1 VAEHGREGIEE
12 ISSIAYGFMGSQAL
26 FAALELGLFTS
37 LSLGSRDETELADE
51 LDARPEALRTLL
63 TACRAMGL
71 LERDEGGYRNSAR
84 AQRFLVRTSRS
95 YMGDYYLRQ
104 IALTVY
110 EQVPLARAVLRGEL
124 EVSPSYGA
132 FLDDPDRTEEFIRG
146 QHAGSSGPAY
156 LLATSEDLSRFS
168 RLLDLGGGSGV
179 FSIEAVRRNPALGAV
194 VFDHAGVIPVA
205 RTIIAEAG
213 LADRIDC
220 VAGDLVRDAW
230 PPGADLLLLSYVLSS
245 YPLEDLIARTFEY
258 LPDGGCLLVHD
269 FALDADRSGPRNTAL
284 WFFANLAISAETSAH
299 TVDDITGA
307 MRQAGFTQVEARP
320 HIPSITHLIRGV
332 K

>member
-1 VAEHGREGIEE
+1 MAEPGREGIEE

-37 LSLGSRDETELADE
+37 LNSGSRDEPELADE
-51 LDARPEALRTLL
+51 LGARPEALRTLL
-63 TACRAMGL
+63 TACRALGL
-71 LERDEGGYRNSAR
+71 LEMDEVGYRNSAG
-84 AQRFLVRTSRS
+84 AQRFLVRTSRA

-110 EQVPLARAVLRGEL
+110 SQVPLARAVLRGEL
-124 EVSPSYGA
+124 EIPPSYGA
-132 FLDDPDRTEEFIRG
+132 FLGDPHRSEEFIRG

-156 LLATSEDLSRFS
+156 LLAASEDLSGFS

-179 FSIEAVRRNPALGAV
+179 FSIEAVRRNPALQAV

-205 RTIIAEAG
+205 GRIVAEAG
-213 LADRIDC
+213 FADRIEC
-220 VAGDLVRDAW
+220 VAGDLLSDVW

-245 YPLEDLIARTFEY
+245 YPLSDLITRTFEY
-258 LPDGGCLLVHD
+258 LPSGGRLLVHD

-284 WFFANLAISAETSAH
+284 WFFANLAISAETRVH
-299 TVDDITGA
+299 TVDDIEDA
-307 MRQAGFTQVEARP
+307 MRQAGFSQVEARP
-320 HIPSITHLIRGV
+320 HIPSITYLISGV

>member
-194 VFDHAGVIPVA
+194 VFDHAGVIPAA
-205 RTIIAEAG
+205 RRRPSAPVLRAQLLSAG
-213 LADRIDC
+213 RPHRPDLRVPTRWWMFVGPRLRARC
-220 VAGDLVRDAW
+220 RPFWPSQHRPMVLRQPGDL
-230 PPGADLLLLSYVLSS
+230 G
-245 YPLEDLIARTFEY
+245 
-258 LPDGGCLLVHD
+258 
-269 FALDADRSGPRNTAL
+269 
-284 WFFANLAISAETSAH
+284 
-299 TVDDITGA
+299 
-307 MRQAGFTQVEARP
+307 
-320 HIPSITHLIRGV
+320 
-332 K
+332 

>member
-1 VAEHGREGIEE
+1 VADHGRAGIEE

-37 LSLGSRDETELADE
+37 LSSGSCDELELADE
-51 LDARPEALRTLL
+51 LGARPEALSTLL

-71 LERDEGGYRNSAR
+71 LERDEGGYRNSAG

-95 YMGDYYLRQ
+95 YMGGYYLRQ

-110 EQVPLARAVLRGEL
+110 PQVPLALAVLRGEL
-124 EVSPSYGA
+124 AVPPSYGA
-132 FLDDPDRTEEFIRG
+132 FLDDPDRAEEFIRG

-179 FSIEAVRRNPALGAV
+179 FSIEAVRRNPALRAV
-194 VFDHAGVIPVA
+194 VFDHSGVIPVTD
-205 RTIIAEAG
+205 RIVAEAG
-213 LADRIDC
+213 LADRIEC
-220 VAGDLVRDAW
+220 VGGDLLRDAW

-245 YPLEDLIARTFEY
+245 YPLGDLIDRSFEY
-258 LPDGGCLLVHD
+258 LPSGGCLLVHD
-269 FALDADRSGPRNTAL
+269 FALAADRSGPRNTAL
-284 WFFANLAISAETSAH
+284 WFFANLAISADTRAH
-299 TVDDITGA
+299 TVDEIAGV

-320 HIPSITHLIRGV
+320 HIPSITYLISGV